1 MLRHDEE
8 RNDRPGRNP
17 SSPCIEKQR
26 KPGKARLSQRLS
38 AQPPQE
44 GGERRMSGCPMWF
57 RMSFHIGRQGRVI
70 LHPLRIRRGVH
81 LAYGIPELSMGRRRI
96 AARIGANQPAILA
109 TDNLWHHFRRQVGTT
124 PLAEKPFLPHDVL
137 TGNMFSIPQMAHV
150 HERYAGGRHLPHI
163 GLHIQHPPG
172 IGTPIV
178 GHARHAFRSHAMKD
192 DSTEPRTPHPAARV
206 IPRASKNGNRVSYRK
221 RDALRPCIPH
231 RAPQVVL

>member
-137 TGNMFSIPQMAHV
+137 TGKYV
-150 HERYAGGRHLPHI
+150 
-163 GLHIQHPPG
+163 QHPTN
-172 IGTPIV
+172 GTC
-178 GHARHAFRSHAMKD
+178 ARTICGRTASSAHRIAYPT
-192 DSTEPRTPHPAARV
+192 STRHR
-206 IPRASKNGNRVSYRK
+206 R
-221 RDALRPCIPH
+221 PH
-231 RAPQVVL
+231 RRARTTRIPFACHEGR